1 MAPEMA
7 VHVNAMVLLALA
19 SMAVKLHFRSLPKS
33 RNPNCGSV
41 ARVKLS
47 TVFLVQVVRLFSLQ
61 PKSLRRNVN
70 GIPWFHWS
78 MIHGFVHISRSIL
91 YGYFYPLVF
100 WYQWEYL
107 LTSKEFSFLQGTWDW
122 QWFFPLLHGHHD
134 KNRAPVVSF
143 DMCPG
148 QGPQGPCGS
157 RDFNR
162 HLWPQTVCLEGWC
175 QLLVVSNISISD
187 IP

>member
-1 MAPEMA
+1 MWMPWFCLLWLLWQWSFIFAVFQSPETQIVA
-7 VHVNAMVLLALA
+7 VWPGWNSPL
-19 SMAVKLHFRSLPKS
+19 F
-33 RNPNCGSV
+33 
-41 ARVKLS
+41 
-47 TVFLVQVVRLFSLQ
+47 FLVQVVRLFSLQ